1 MKIIENE
8 NYLNEFKNSEESLYL
23 MDNDIYVRYTQKEN
37 KNFPIIKLHNNFIE
51 ISDIPKFKDTKND
64 LLFNFTEIPR
74 ETDSNIQ
81 IICNY
86 LYLLKNNKLNEQN
99 IFVFDSFKGRNL
111 NLEVLKN
118 TKVTPEY
125 VNYLKKNK
133 NESTYKKIL
142 LETSI
147 LKPISENEC
156 RELLKEYYVNEN
168 KIIDKKVES
177 EEKKK
182 IEKENPTQD
191 INIEQNNNNKK
202 NETKNPTQDNNI
214 KQNNNQ

>member
-1 MKIIENE
+1 
-8 NYLNEFKNSEESLYL
+8 
-23 MDNDIYVRYTQKEN
+23 MDNDIYVNYIKKDN
-37 KNFPIIKLHNNFIE
+37 KKFPKKNIIIFMKFQIFQN
-51 ISDIPKFKDTKND
+51 FKDTKND

-81 IICNY
+81 IVCNY
-86 LYLLKNNKLNEQN
+86 LYLLKNGKLNEQN
-99 IFVFDSFKGRNL
+99 IFIFDSFKETNL

-156 RELLKEYYVNEN
+156 RELLKEYYVR
-168 KIIDKKVES
+168 
-177 EEKKK
+177 KKK
-182 IEKENPTQD
+182 L
-191 INIEQNNNNKK
+191 KK
-202 NETKNPTQDNNI
+202 
-214 KQNNNQ
+214 